1 MFSFVYKDIDFAHK
15 MDDSTTPSENFER
28 HMHYFNEILYF
39 VKGDVVYH
47 VESESR
53 QLQPGNIVLIPSGK
67 YHFAVCDLQVPY
79 ERYVLKFPDTILP
92 EVQNYFQ

>member
-15 MDDSTTPSENFER
+15 LDDSTTPSENFER

-53 QLQPGNIVLIPSGK
+53 QLL
-67 YHFAVCDLQVPY
+67 
-79 ERYVLKFPDTILP
+79 
-92 EVQNYFQ
+92 